1 MHNRGGRG
9 AKAIAVIDG
18 NETELTLTILRGRG
32 PGGEETSVGFVNLS
46 ALAQALHW
54 KYEWRPSTRELIVE
68 TR

>member
-1 MHNRGGRG
+1 MQ
-9 AKAIAVIDG
+9 KAIAVIDG

-32 PGGEETSVGFVNLS
+32 PGGEETSVGFINLS